1 MYNAVGEL
9 QTHVI
14 DGKHF
19 TEHSLFPKTMVLNG
33 APRRFQGAV
42 ESFLHRGLVY
52 HHCTGGGG
60 GAWTMKFAVALLA
73 RPESDSIRYWFD
85 PKPALDRWG
94 KLASKT

>member
-42 ESFLHRGLVY
+42 ESFLHRGLVH
-52 HHCTGGGG
+52 HHCTGGCMDNEVCRRSTSATG
-60 GAWTMKFAVALLA
+60 
-73 RPESDSIRYWFD
+73 E
-85 PKPALDRWG
+85 
-94 KLASKT
+94 